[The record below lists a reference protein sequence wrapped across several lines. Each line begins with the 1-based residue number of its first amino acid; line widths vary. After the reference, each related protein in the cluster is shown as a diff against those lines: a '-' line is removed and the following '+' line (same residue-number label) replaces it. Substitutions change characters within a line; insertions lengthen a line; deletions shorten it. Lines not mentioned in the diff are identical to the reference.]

1 MSRDWV
7 YVGGTFDMFHYGHM
21 SYLRECQ
28 KYGPV
33 LVSLNTDEFAER
45 YKRKPIMTIGE
56 RMEAL
61 NGCKYVDDVCINVGD
76 ENSGKTI
83 DLISDRQI
91 AYIAHGDDWFGPDL
105 LNQLGV
111 DDQWLSDR
119 AIKMLYVPYTKG
131 ISTSDIIGRIN
142 GDTNSDCN
150 CSCGQG

>member
-1 MSRDWV
+1 MTRDWV
-7 YVGGTFDMFHYGHM
+7 YVGGTFDMLHYGHM
-21 SYLRECQ
+21 SFLRECQ

>member
-21 SYLRECQ
+21 SFLRECQ

-150 CSCGQG
+150 RSCGQG

>member
-1 MSRDWV
+1 MTRDWV

-21 SYLRECQ
+21 SFLRECQ

-105 LNQLGV
+105 LDQLGV

>member
-1 MSRDWV
+1 MNRDWV

-21 SYLRECQ
+21 SFLRECQ

>member
-21 SYLRECQ
+21 SFLRECQ

>member
-1 MSRDWV
+1 
-7 YVGGTFDMFHYGHM
+7 MFHYGHM
-21 SYLRECQ
+21 SFLRECQ

>member
-1 MSRDWV
+1 MTRDWV

-21 SYLRECQ
+21 SFLRECQ

-33 LVSLNTDEFAER
+33 IVSLNTDEFAER

-105 LNQLGV
+105 LDQLGV